1 MCGVAEGDI
10 GGGRQCMRVKKSFL
24 GMILI
29 LAAVALILMAVT
41 AGLATHAEYDGYHDG
56 FYYNDY
62 EDGVQIVRI
71 DKTGRVVIPEYIDGK
86 PVRSV
91 AAIDYDANRY
101 YYKSLHTGFV
111 FDAPDK
117 VTSVTLPDTLREI
130 GDYVFLGCKRLASV
144 TIPDGV
150 TKIGRAAFR
159 DCTSL
164 VTVKLPDTVRSIEQE
179 AFYNCDLLS
188 DIELPAGLTSIGST
202 AFHECAALKN
212 ITIPSG
218 IKSIEGATFYGCA
231 GLTSITIPSGVT
243 RIGNGAFNGCSGL
256 TSITIPNSV
265 TSIGGGAFSR
275 CRALSSIIIPLSVT
289 SIGSDAFNEC
299 SSLTIYAE
307 ATSRPAGWVYE
318 GNYSNDDSWNP
329 DDRPVVWG
337 YNTVSNGIAYYEVST
352 PTGTGLGVAHVD
364 LTGNISIPSRVNGMP
379 VVSIGYGDDSVFAD
393 PAAISS
399 VSLPSTITD
408 IAADAFRNCS
418 SLRSI
423 TIPSSVKSIGDSAF
437 YGCSSLASVTMS
449 GGVTSIGAWAFYECS
464 ALTSVELSDELTSI
478 GRSAFN
484 GCSALAAINIPI
496 SVTSIA
502 DDAFKDCSSLTIYA
516 EATSRPDGWV
526 YEGNYSY
533 DDNWNPDDRSVMWGQ
548 SYSGGLLY
556 KKVDDGV
563 EIVRCDYTGDVV
575 IPSAIEGEPVVALS
589 PTSSSVFESPSQVTS
604 VTLPASLK
612 RVSEGAFYGCT
623 ELDSVTMPVVGGEVS
638 RFVDLFRSYSVNV
651 PQGLTVDVIG
661 TSPIPDATSASEGY
675 FAGSGIKEV
684 NIAGGVGAIGSYA
697 FAGCTS
703 LSTLTLKSGVTSIG
717 TSAFEG
723 CTSLTSLTV
732 PSSVTSMRNNAFK
745 GCTGLSGVRITSI
758 AAWCGIDFESELANP
773 LTEVHK
779 LYNYGRLVTDLTIP
793 SSVRSIGAYAFAG
806 CTPLT
811 SVTILDGV
819 TSIAP
824 TAFFGCTA
832 IEKATVPVA
841 LMSAVP
847 KEALSTMVLTS
858 GTALASNAFDGYD
871 ALVSVTL
878 PDTMTSIGS
887 SVFAGCAS
895 LEEIILPATLA
906 TIGSRAFE
914 DCTGLVSIAIPDSVT
929 SIGQYAFSG
938 CPAEIIWG
946 DAPSLTSLEGYV
958 FAEYAGTAIAVPH
971 GVRSIAGY
979 AFSNCAALT
988 SVTIPDSVTAIG
1000 QYAFSGCPEISSL
1013 VVDDANLIYHSA
1025 GNCIIETAEKE
1036 LAFGCKTSIIPSD
1049 GSVTAIGSHA
1059 FDGCSGLTSISIP
1072 NGITSI
1078 KTYAF
1083 RNCSDLIS
1091 IALPGS
1097 IISIGAYAF
1106 DDCVGLTQVSTDGLA
1121 AWCGISF
1128 GNATANPLYYAH
1140 DLYIDDEKLT
1150 ELVIPDRVTSIKGY
1164 IFYNCTSL
1172 TSVTIPDSVTNIGS
1186 SAFSGCTAI
1195 QKAEMPSH
1203 VIDDIPKS
1211 SLNTVVI
1218 TSGDSIGK
1226 NAFSNC
1232 ASLTSVSLPDSIK
1245 SVGDGAF
1252 KGCSSLQSLVIPE
1265 TVANIG
1271 EGVLSGCRSL
1281 ISVTIPFVGET
1292 IDDSSLTGFG
1302 YLFGATHYSQN
1313 ATYVPSSLREVII
1326 TAATQIGYRDFS
1338 GCNGLTSITIP
1349 SSVTEIGDYAF
1360 EKCSGLE
1367 EVHIGDVGVWCGIDF
1382 GEEDTTNPLH
1392 YANKLYLND
1401 KLITDLVIPTGVKR
1415 IESRAFNYCSELI
1428 SVTMPGSVKDIGE
1441 NAFSNCN
1448 NLSAVYIAD
1457 ISAWCN
1463 IKFWNEKANPLYYAH
1478 DLYID
1483 DELVKEIVVAS
1494 DLNPFAFYNCSSL
1507 ISVEIQS
1514 GVGIIGKDA
1523 FYGCVGLQELRI
1535 TDIAKW
1541 CGMTFDSAE
1550 TNPLYYAHNLYLDGG
1565 LVTDLVIPVGV
1576 ASISDHAFNGCTS
1589 LHSVTLH
1596 AGVTDI
1602 GSDAFSMCSALTAV
1616 YIADLTAWCG
1626 IDFENEVA
1634 NPLYYAHNLYLGEE
1648 KLTELVLPEGVVS
1661 IGDYAFTGCSS
1672 LTLAIISESVTA
1684 VGDHVFAGCTSLTIH
1699 AGPISIPS
1707 GWSGTW
1713 NPAECPVVWG
1723 RGYADGFVY
1732 DKSSSGVTII
1742 QSSLTGEV
1750 VIPDSFYNTP
1760 VVSISPSGALF
1771 TAPAEVTSIIMPDSI
1786 TYIKYG
1792 SLNGCGALES
1802 IVLPFVGCMFD
1813 STSKSSSRLF
1823 GYIFGDSVYS
1833 GGVKIEQE
1841 YNDELTASY
1850 YIPAALRSV
1859 TVLGGNIGYG
1869 AFYNCTTITSITIGN
1884 VDGIQLNAFYGCDN
1898 LSEVHMLD
1906 IAAWCEI
1913 KFEYSVSNPLY
1924 YAHDLYYDGKQVT
1937 ELIIPDGVTSIESYA
1952 FYGCA
1957 ALTSVTIPDSVTHI
1971 SFSAFSGCSGLTSVT
1986 IPDSVMSIGSSAFSG
2001 CSNLTEVHITDLA
2014 AWCGIDFG
2022 SYEANPLYLAHALY
2036 LGREL
2041 VTDLIIP
2048 AGVEFIGDYVFAG
2061 CSGLTSVF
2069 VPDEVTSIGEG
2080 AFKGCDALEMMT
2092 LPFIGAS
2099 RDAEYYNAV
2108 FGYIFGY
2115 DTYDTWNSTTNTSS
2129 DSFINTKLGE
2139 MDDAIWQYTC
2149 RNYPHNYGGYR
2160 HYGNR
2165 SYYYFIPLSLRKVVI
2180 TDAYYVSTA
2189 AFNGCSMLSEITL
2202 NHGIAEIYDYAFYN
2216 CVNLTT
2222 VNIPAGVTAI
2232 GDHAFSGCS
2241 ALPSIELPSSIIN
2254 IGDNVFDYCESL
2266 GTITIDEGS
2275 LNYHSAGN
2283 CLIKTSDKILLAGGN
2298 AAVIPLDGS
2307 VTSIAA
2313 YAFSGRSGLVS
2324 VTIPS
2329 GVKKIGEYAFADC
2342 GALVSIMLPD
2352 SVISLGSG
2360 LLSGCG
2366 SLETITL
2373 PFIGNKAGIT
2383 SDSEYQEPLGY
2394 IFGKDYYAGGVGTK
2408 QTYKFGSST
2417 TTQTYY
2423 IPQSLRSVIVTGG
2436 EILQGAFY
2444 NCSMLT
2450 TVTIPESVT
2459 SIGREAFYNCKNLSE
2474 ISFKGT
2480 MVEWD
2485 EVSKGGDWNS
2495 SCPFA
2500 VVKCS
2505 DGDVAVR

>member
-1 MCGVAEGDI
+1 
-10 GGGRQCMRVKKSFL
+10 MRVKKSFFV
-24 GMILI
+24 MILI

-56 FYYNDY
+56 LYYNDY

-101 YYKSLHTGFV
+101 YYRSLHTGFV
-111 FDAPDK
+111 FDAPDE

-130 GDYVFLGCKRLASV
+130 GDYVFLGCKRLTSV

-164 VTVKLPDTVRSIEQE
+164 VSVKLPDTVRSIEQE
-179 AFYNCDLLS
+179 AFYNCDRLS

-218 IKSIEGATFYGCA
+218 IKSIEGETFYGCA
-231 GLTSITIPSGVT
+231 GLTSITIPSRVT
-243 RIGNGAFNGCSGL
+243 SIGNGAFYGCSSL
-256 TSITIPNSV
+256 TSVTIPNSV
-265 TSIGGGAFSR
+265 TSIGSNAFSR
-275 CRALSSIIIPLSVT
+275 CRALSSIVIPLSVT

-329 DDRPVVWG
+329 DDRPIVWG

-364 LTGNISIPSRVNGMP
+364 LTGNISIPSRANGMP

-393 PAAISS
+393 PAAIYS
-399 VSLPSTITD
+399 VSLPSTVTD

-449 GGVTSIGAWAFYECS
+449 GGVTSIGSWAFYECS

-478 GRSAFN
+478 GRSAFS

-526 YEGNYSY
+526 YEGNYSN
-533 DDNWNPDDRSVMWGQ
+533 DDNWNPDDRPVMWGQ

-675 FAGSGIKEV
+675 FAGSGIEEV
-684 NIAGGVGAIGSYA
+684 SIAGGVGAIGSYA

-779 LYNYGRLVTDLTIP
+779 LYNYGRFVTDLTIP

-811 SVTILDGV
+811 SVTIPDGV

-858 GTALASNAFDGYD
+858 GTSLANNAFDGYD

-887 SVFAGCAS
+887 SVFAGCTS
-895 LEEIILPATLA
+895 LEKIILPATLA

-979 AFSNCAALT
+979 AFNNCAALT

-1091 IALPGS
+1091 IALPSS

-1150 ELVIPDRVTSIKGY
+1150 ELVIPDGVTSIKGY

-1302 YLFGATHYSQN
+1302 YLFGATRYSQN

-1415 IESRAFNYCSELI
+1415 IESRAFNNCSELI
-1428 SVTMPGSVKDIGE
+1428 SVTMPDSVKDIGE

-1483 DELVKEIVVAS
+1483 DELVKEIVVAG

-1514 GVGIIGKDA
+1514 GVDIIGKDA

-1535 TDIAKW
+1535 ADIAKW

-1672 LTLAIISESVTA
+1672 LKLAIISESVTA

-1833 GGVKIEQE
+1833 GGVKTEQE

-1884 VDGIQLNAFYGCDN
+1884 VDGIQLKAFYGCDN

-1906 IAAWCEI
+1906 IAVWCGI
-1913 KFEYSVSNPLY
+1913 SGLGNIMSSARTLY
-1924 YAHDLYYDGKQVT
+1924 IGDRKVEGDLV
-1937 ELIIPDGVTSIESYA
+1937 IPDGVTSISASA
-1952 FYGCA
+1952 FLGCSS
-1957 ALTSVTIPDSVTHI
+1957 LNSVTIPDSATRI
-1971 SFSAFSGCSGLTSVT
+1971 SSSAFSGCSGLTSVT

-2014 AWCGIDFG
+2014 AWCGIEFG
-2022 SYEANPLYLAHALY
+2022 GSSANPLSFAHTLY
-2036 LGREL
+2036 LNREL

-2069 VPDEVTSIGEG
+2069 VPDEVTSIGVG
-2080 AFKGCDALEMMT
+2080 AFNGCDALETMT

-2115 DTYDTWNSTTNTSS
+2115 DTYSTWDSTSGTLS

-2139 MDDAIWQYTC
+2139 VDDAIWQYTC
-2149 RNYPHNYGGYR
+2149 RNYSHNKRYGR
-2160 HYGNR
+2160 R

-2222 VNIPAGVTAI
+2222 VNIPAGMTAI

-2266 GTITIDEGS
+2266 GTITVDEGS

-2298 AAVIPLDGS
+2298 AAVIPSDGS

-2352 SVISLGSG
+2352 SVTSLGSG
-2360 LLSGCG
+2360 LLSGCS

-2383 SDSEYQEPLGY
+2383 SGSEHQYPLGY
-2394 IFGKDYYAGGVGTK
+2394 IFGKDYYAGGAGTK

-2417 TTQTYY
+2417 ATQTYY
-2423 IPQSLRSVIVTGG
+2423 IPRSLRSVIVTGG

-2474 ISFKGT
+2474 VSFKGT
-2480 MVEWD
+2480 MAEWD
-2485 EVSKGGDWNS
+2485 EVSKGVDWNS

>member
-1 MCGVAEGDI
+1 
-10 GGGRQCMRVKKSFL
+10 
-24 GMILI
+24 MILI

-56 FYYNDY
+56 LYYNDY

-71 DKTGRVVIPEYIDGK
+71 DKTGKVVIPEYIDGK

-101 YYKSLHTGFV
+101 YYKSLSTGFV

-164 VTVKLPDTVRSIEQE
+164 VTVKMPDTVRSIEQE

-188 DIELPAGLTSIGST
+188 DLELPAGLTSIGST

-218 IKSIEGATFYGCA
+218 IKSIEGETFCGCA
-231 GLTSITIPSGVT
+231 GLTSITIPSSVT
-243 RIGNGAFNGCSGL
+243 SIGNGAFYGCSGL

-265 TSIGGGAFSR
+265 TSIGSGAFSR

-289 SIGSDAFNEC
+289 SIGDGAFNDC

-307 ATSRPAGWVYE
+307 AASRPNGWVVMGTGLYARH
-318 GNYSNDDSWNP
+318 WNP

-337 YNTVSNGIAYYEVST
+337 CNTVSNGITYYEVST

-393 PAAISS
+393 PAAIYS

-423 TIPSSVKSIGDSAF
+423 TIPSGVKSIGDSAF

-449 GGVTSIGAWAFYECS
+449 SGVTSIGSLAFYECS

-478 GRSAFN
+478 GWSAFN

-533 DDNWNPDDRSVMWGQ
+533 DDNWNPDNRPVMWGQ

-575 IPSAIEGEPVVALS
+575 IPSTIEGEPVVALS
-589 PTSSSVFESPSQVTS
+589 PTSASVFESPSQVTS

-612 RVSEGAFYGCT
+612 RASEGVFYGCT

-638 RFVDLFRSYSVNV
+638 RFVDLFRLYSVNV
-651 PQGLTVDVIG
+651 PQGLTVEVIG
-661 TSPIPDATSASEGY
+661 ASPIPDATSASEGY
-675 FAGSGIKEV
+675 FTGSGIKEV
-684 NIAGGVGAIGSYA
+684 SIAGSVGAIGSHA
-697 FAGCTS
+697 FSGCTS
-703 LSTLTLKSGVTSIG
+703 LSTLTLQSGVTSIG

-723 CTSLTSLTV
+723 CTSLASLTV
-732 PSSVTSMRNNAFK
+732 PSGVTSMRNNAFK

-779 LYNYGRLVTDLTIP
+779 LYNYGRLVTNLTIP

-811 SVTILDGV
+811 SVTIPDSV

-824 TAFFGCTA
+824 TAFFGCTG
-832 IEKATVPVA
+832 IEKATLPVA

-847 KEALSTMVLTS
+847 KEALRTVVLTS
-858 GTALASNAFDGYD
+858 GIALADNAFDGYD

-878 PDTMTSIGS
+878 PGTMTSIGS
-887 SVFAGCAS
+887 NAFAGCAS
-895 LEEIILPATLA
+895 LEEIVLPAALA

-914 DCTGLVSIAIPDSVT
+914 DCTGLASVAIPDSVT

-938 CPAEIIWG
+938 CPAAIVWG

-958 FAEYAGTAIAVPH
+958 FAEYAGTAVAVPN

-979 AFSNCAALT
+979 AFNNCAALT

-1000 QYAFSGCPEISSL
+1000 QYAFSGCPEITSL

-1059 FDGCSGLTSISIP
+1059 FDGCSGLTSINIP

-1097 IISIGAYAF
+1097 IVSIGAYAF

-1140 DLYIDDEKLT
+1140 DLYIDGEKLI
-1150 ELVIPDRVTSIKGY
+1150 ELVIPDGATSIKGY

-1226 NAFSNC
+1226 NAFYNC
-1232 ASLTSVSLPDSIK
+1232 TSLTSVSLPDSIK
-1245 SVGDGAF
+1245 SIGGGAF
-1252 KGCSSLQSLVIPE
+1252 KGCSSLQSLVMPE

-1338 GCNGLTSITIP
+1338 GCSGLTSITIP

-1382 GEEDTTNPLH
+1382 GEEDTTNPLY
-1392 YANKLYLND
+1392 YANELYLND

-1415 IESRAFNYCSELI
+1415 IESRAFNNCSELI

-1478 DLYID
+1478 DLYLG

-1494 DLNPFAFYNCSSL
+1494 DLNPFALYNCSSL

-1514 GVGIIGKDA
+1514 GVDIIGKDA

-1535 TDIAKW
+1535 ADIAKW
-1541 CGMTFDSAE
+1541 CCMTFDSAE

-1589 LHSVTLH
+1589 LRSVTLH

-1616 YIADLTAWCG
+1616 YIADLTALCG
-1626 IDFENEVA
+1626 IDFENEEA

-1684 VGDHVFAGCTSLTIH
+1684 VGDHAFAGCTSLTVH

-1707 GWSGTW
+1707 GWSATW

-1760 VVSISPSGALF
+1760 VVSIRPSGALF

-1802 IVLPFVGCMFD
+1802 IVLPFVGYMFD

-1823 GYIFGDSVYS
+1823 GYIFGDSAYS

-1841 YNDELTASY
+1841 YTDELTASY

-1884 VDGIQLNAFYGCDN
+1884 VESIQLNAFYGCDN

-1937 ELIIPDGVTSIESYA
+1937 ELIIPDGVTSITNCA
-1952 FYGCA
+1952 FYGCNG
-1957 ALTSVTIPDSVTHI
+1957 LISVTIPDGVTSI
-1971 SFSAFSGCSGLTSVT
+1971 GSSAFNGCSGLTSVT

-2014 AWCGIDFG
+2014 AWCGIEFG
-2022 SYEANPLYLAHALY
+2022 GSSANPLSFAHALY
-2036 LGREL
+2036 LNREL

-2048 AGVEFIGDYVFAG
+2048 AGVEFLGDYVFAG

-2080 AFKGCDALEMMT
+2080 AFKGCDALETMT

-2115 DTYDTWNSTTNTSS
+2115 ETYDTWDSTTNTSS

-2139 MDDAIWQYTC
+2139 VDDAIWQYTC
-2149 RNYPHNYGGYR
+2149 RNYSHNKRYGR
-2160 HYGNR
+2160 R

-2266 GTITIDEGS
+2266 GTITVDEGS

-2298 AAVIPLDGS
+2298 TAVIPSDGS

-2329 GVKKIGEYAFADC
+2329 GVEKIGEYAFVDC
-2342 GALVSIMLPD
+2342 GALVSIMIPD
-2352 SVISLGSG
+2352 SVTSLGSG

-2366 SLETITL
+2366 NLETITL

-2383 SDSEYQEPLGY
+2383 SGSEYQYPLGY
-2394 IFGKDYYAGGVGTK
+2394 IFGKDYYAGGVRTE

-2423 IPQSLRSVIVTGG
+2423 IPKSLRSVTVMGG

-2450 TVTIPESVT
+2450 TVTIPDGVTSISASAFLGCSSLTSVTIPESVT
-2459 SIGREAFYNCKNLSE
+2459 SIGRVAFYNCKNLSE
-2474 ISFKGT
+2474 VSFKGT
-2480 MVEWD
+2480 MAEWD
-2485 EVSKGGDWNS
+2485 EVSKGVNWNS

>member
-1 MCGVAEGDI
+1 MRGADEDDI
-10 GGGRQCMRVKKSFL
+10 GGGRRCMRVKKSFL
-24 GMILI
+24 GMILA
-29 LAAVALILMAVT
+29 LAVVALILMAVT

-71 DKTGRVVIPEYIDGK
+71 DKTGRVAIPEYIDGK

-91 AAIDYDANRY
+91 AAIDYDEDRY
-101 YYKSLHTGFV
+101 YDLDLYTGFV

-130 GDYVFLGCKRLASV
+130 GDYVFLGCKRLTSV

-179 AFYNCDLLS
+179 AFYNCDRLS
-188 DIELPAGLTSIGST
+188 DIELPAGLTSIGNT

-218 IKSIEGATFYGCA
+218 IKSIEGETFCGCA
-231 GLTSITIPSGVT
+231 
-243 RIGNGAFNGCSGL
+243 GL

-265 TSIGGGAFSR
+265 TSIGNGAFNGCGGLTSITIPNSVTSIGSGAFSR
-275 CRALSSIIIPLSVT
+275 CRALSSIVIPLSVA
-289 SIGSDAFNEC
+289 SIGSNAFNEC

-307 ATSRPAGWVYE
+307 AASRPAGWVYE
-318 GNYSNDDSWNP
+318 GSYSNDDRWNP

-337 YNTVSNGIAYYEVST
+337 YSTVSNGIAYYEVST

-423 TIPSSVKSIGDSAF
+423 TIPSGVKSIGDSAF
-437 YGCSSLASVTMS
+437 YGCSSLTSVTMS
-449 GGVTSIGAWAFYECS
+449 GGVTSIGSRAFYECS

-478 GRSAFN
+478 GRSAFS

-516 EATSRPDGWV
+516 EETSRPDGWV

-533 DDNWNPDDRSVMWGQ
+533 DDNWNPDNRPVMWGQ

-575 IPSAIEGEPVVALS
+575 IPSTIEGEPVVALS
-589 PTSSSVFESPSQVTS
+589 PTSASVFESPSQVTS

-612 RVSEGAFYGCT
+612 RASEGVFYGCT

-638 RFVDLFRSYSVNV
+638 RFVDLFRLYSVNV
-651 PQGLTVDVIG
+651 PQGLTVEVIG
-661 TSPIPDATSASEGY
+661 ASPIPDAMSASEGY
-675 FAGSGIKEV
+675 FTGSGIKEV
-684 NIAGGVGAIGSYA
+684 SIAGSVGAIGSHA
-697 FAGCTS
+697 FSGCTS
-703 LSTLTLKSGVTSIG
+703 LSTLTLQSGVTSIG

-732 PSSVTSMRNNAFK
+732 PSGVTSMRNNAFK

-779 LYNYGRLVTDLTIP
+779 LYNYGRLVTNLTIP

-811 SVTILDGV
+811 SVTIPDSV

-824 TAFFGCTA
+824 TAFLGCSA
-832 IEKATVPVA
+832 IEKATMPVA

-847 KEALSTMVLTS
+847 KEALRTVVLTS
-858 GTALASNAFDGYD
+858 GIALADNAFDGYD

-878 PDTMTSIGS
+878 PGTMTSIGS
-887 SVFAGCAS
+887 SAFAGCAS
-895 LEEIILPATLA
+895 LEEIVLPAALA

-914 DCTGLVSIAIPDSVT
+914 DCTGLVSVAIPDSVT

-938 CPAEIIWG
+938 CPAAIVWG
-946 DAPSLTSLEGYV
+946 DAPSLTSIGGYV

-979 AFSNCAALT
+979 AFNNCAALT

-1059 FDGCSGLTSISIP
+1059 FDGCSGLTSINIP

-1097 IISIGAYAF
+1097 IVSIGAYAF

-1140 DLYIDDEKLT
+1140 DLYIDGEKLI
-1150 ELVIPDRVTSIKGY
+1150 ELVIPDGVTSIKGY

-1226 NAFSNC
+1226 NAFYNC
-1232 ASLTSVSLPDSIK
+1232 TSLTSVSLPDSIK
-1245 SVGDGAF
+1245 SIGGGAF
-1252 KGCSSLQSLVIPE
+1252 KGCSSLQSLVMPE

-1281 ISVTIPFVGET
+1281 ISVTIPFVGEA

-1338 GCNGLTSITIP
+1338 GCSGLTSITIP

-1382 GEEDTTNPLH
+1382 GEEDTTNPLY
-1392 YANKLYLND
+1392 YANELYLND

-1415 IESRAFNYCSELI
+1415 IESRAFNNCSELI

-1478 DLYID
+1478 DLYLG

-1494 DLNPFAFYNCSSL
+1494 DLNPFALYNCSSL

-1514 GVGIIGKDA
+1514 GVDIIGKDA

-1535 TDIAKW
+1535 ADIAKW
-1541 CGMTFDSAE
+1541 CCMTFDSAE

-1589 LHSVTLH
+1589 LRSVTLH

-1684 VGDHVFAGCTSLTIH
+1684 VGDHAFAGCTSLTIH

-1707 GWSGTW
+1707 GWSATW

-1760 VVSISPSGALF
+1760 VVSIWPSGALF

-1802 IVLPFVGCMFD
+1802 IVLPFVGYMFD

-1823 GYIFGDSVYS
+1823 GYIFGDSAYS

-1841 YNDELTASY
+1841 YTDELTASY

-1884 VDGIQLNAFYGCDN
+1884 VDGIQLKAFYGCDN
-1898 LSEVHMLD
+1898 LSEVHVLD
-1906 IAAWCEI
+1906 IAVWCGI
-1913 KFEYSVSNPLY
+1913 SGLGNIMSSARTLY
-1924 YAHDLYYDGKQVT
+1924 IGDRKVEGDLV
-1937 ELIIPDGVTSIESYA
+1937 IPDGVTSISASA
-1952 FYGCA
+1952 FLGCSS
-1957 ALTSVTIPDSVTHI
+1957 LNSVTIPDSVTHI
-1971 SFSAFSGCSGLTSVT
+1971 SSSAFSGCSGLTSVT

-2048 AGVEFIGDYVFAG
+2048 AGVESIADYVFAG
-2061 CSGLTSVF
+2061 CSSLTSVF

-2080 AFKGCDALEMMT
+2080 AFKGCDALETMT

-2115 DTYDTWNSTTNTSS
+2115 DTYNTWNSTTNTSS

-2165 SYYYFIPLSLRKVVI
+2165 SYYYFIPPSLRKVVI

-2266 GTITIDEGS
+2266 GTITVDEGS

-2298 AAVIPLDGS
+2298 AAVIPSDGS

-2329 GVKKIGEYAFADC
+2329 GVEKIGEYAFVDC
-2342 GALVSIMLPD
+2342 GALVSIMIPD
-2352 SVISLGSG
+2352 SVTSLGSG

-2366 SLETITL
+2366 NLETITL

-2383 SDSEYQEPLGY
+2383 SGSEYQYPLGY

-2423 IPQSLRSVIVTGG
+2423 IPKSLRSVTVTGG

-2459 SIGREAFYNCKNLSE
+2459 SIGSEAFYNCKNLSE
-2474 ISFKGT
+2474 VSFKGT
-2480 MVEWD
+2480 MAEWD
-2485 EVSKGGDWNS
+2485 EVSKGVNWNS
-2495 SCPFA
+2495 SCSFA

>member
-1 MCGVAEGDI
+1 
-10 GGGRQCMRVKKSFL
+10 MRVKKSFL
-24 GMILI
+24 GMILT
-29 LAAVALILMAVT
+29 LAVVALILMAVT

-56 FYYNDY
+56 LYYNDY

-101 YYKSLHTGFV
+101 YYRSLHTGFV

-164 VTVKLPDTVRSIEQE
+164 VTVKMPDTVRSIEQE

-218 IKSIEGATFYGCA
+218 IKSIEGETFCGCA
-231 GLTSITIPSGVT
+231 GLTSITIPSSVT
-243 RIGNGAFNGCSGL
+243 SIGNGAFYGCSGL

-289 SIGSDAFNEC
+289 SIGSNAFNEC

-307 ATSRPAGWVYE
+307 AASRPNGWVYE

-399 VSLPSTITD
+399 VSLPSTLTE

-423 TIPSSVKSIGDSAF
+423 TIPSGVKSIGDSAF

-449 GGVTSIGAWAFYECS
+449 GGVTSIGARAFYDCS

-478 GRSAFN
+478 GRSAFS

-502 DDAFKDCSSLTIYA
+502 DDAFEDCSSLTIYA

-533 DDNWNPDDRSVMWGQ
+533 DDNWNPDNRPVMWGQ
-548 SYSGGLLY
+548 SYSGCLLY

-575 IPSAIEGEPVVALS
+575 IPSTIEGEPVVALS

-612 RVSEGAFYGCT
+612 RASEGVFYGCT
-623 ELDSVTMPVVGGEVS
+623 ELSSVTMPVVGGEVS

-675 FAGSGIKEV
+675 FAGSGIEEV
-684 NIAGGVGAIGSYA
+684 SIAGSVGAIGSYA
-697 FAGCTS
+697 FSGCTS
-703 LSTLTLKSGVTSIG
+703 LSTLTLQSGVTSIG

-811 SVTILDGV
+811 SVTIPDTV

-824 TAFFGCTA
+824 TAFSGCTA
-832 IEKATVPVA
+832 IEKATMPVA

-858 GTALASNAFDGYD
+858 GTSLASNAFDGYD

-887 SVFAGCAS
+887 SVFAGCTS

-929 SIGQYAFSG
+929 TIGQYAFSG

-946 DAPSLTSLEGYV
+946 DAPSLTSFGGYV

-979 AFSNCAALT
+979 AFNNCAALT
-988 SVTIPDSVTAIG
+988 SVTIPDSATR
-1000 QYAFSGCPEISSL
+1000 ISS
-1013 VVDDANLIYHSA
+1013 
-1025 GNCIIETAEKE
+1025 
-1036 LAFGCKTSIIPSD
+1036 
-1049 GSVTAIGSHA
+1049 
-1059 FDGCSGLTSISIP
+1059 
-1072 NGITSI
+1072 
-1078 KTYAF
+1078 
-1083 RNCSDLIS
+1083 
-1091 IALPGS
+1091 
-1097 IISIGAYAF
+1097 
-1106 DDCVGLTQVSTDGLA
+1106 
-1121 AWCGISF
+1121 
-1128 GNATANPLYYAH
+1128 
-1140 DLYIDDEKLT
+1140 
-1150 ELVIPDRVTSIKGY
+1150 
-1164 IFYNCTSL
+1164 
-1172 TSVTIPDSVTNIGS
+1172 
-1186 SAFSGCTAI
+1186 
-1195 QKAEMPSH
+1195 
-1203 VIDDIPKS
+1203 
-1211 SLNTVVI
+1211 
-1218 TSGDSIGK
+1218 
-1226 NAFSNC
+1226 
-1232 ASLTSVSLPDSIK
+1232 
-1245 SVGDGAF
+1245 
-1252 KGCSSLQSLVIPE
+1252 
-1265 TVANIG
+1265 
-1271 EGVLSGCRSL
+1271 
-1281 ISVTIPFVGET
+1281 
-1292 IDDSSLTGFG
+1292 
-1302 YLFGATHYSQN
+1302 
-1313 ATYVPSSLREVII
+1313 
-1326 TAATQIGYRDFS
+1326 
-1338 GCNGLTSITIP
+1338 
-1349 SSVTEIGDYAF
+1349 
-1360 EKCSGLE
+1360 
-1367 EVHIGDVGVWCGIDF
+1367 
-1382 GEEDTTNPLH
+1382 
-1392 YANKLYLND
+1392 
-1401 KLITDLVIPTGVKR
+1401 
-1415 IESRAFNYCSELI
+1415 
-1428 SVTMPGSVKDIGE
+1428 
-1441 NAFSNCN
+1441 
-1448 NLSAVYIAD
+1448 
-1457 ISAWCN
+1457 
-1463 IKFWNEKANPLYYAH
+1463 
-1478 DLYID
+1478 
-1483 DELVKEIVVAS
+1483 
-1494 DLNPFAFYNCSSL
+1494 
-1507 ISVEIQS
+1507 
-1514 GVGIIGKDA
+1514 
-1523 FYGCVGLQELRI
+1523 
-1535 TDIAKW
+1535 
-1541 CGMTFDSAE
+1541 
-1550 TNPLYYAHNLYLDGG
+1550 
-1565 LVTDLVIPVGV
+1565 
-1576 ASISDHAFNGCTS
+1576 
-1589 LHSVTLH
+1589 
-1596 AGVTDI
+1596 
-1602 GSDAFSMCSALTAV
+1602 
-1616 YIADLTAWCG
+1616 
-1626 IDFENEVA
+1626 
-1634 NPLYYAHNLYLGEE
+1634 
-1648 KLTELVLPEGVVS
+1648 
-1661 IGDYAFTGCSS
+1661 
-1672 LTLAIISESVTA
+1672 
-1684 VGDHVFAGCTSLTIH
+1684 
-1699 AGPISIPS
+1699 
-1707 GWSGTW
+1707 
-1713 NPAECPVVWG
+1713 
-1723 RGYADGFVY
+1723 
-1732 DKSSSGVTII
+1732 
-1742 QSSLTGEV
+1742 
-1750 VIPDSFYNTP
+1750 
-1760 VVSISPSGALF
+1760 
-1771 TAPAEVTSIIMPDSI
+1771 
-1786 TYIKYG
+1786 
-1792 SLNGCGALES
+1792 
-1802 IVLPFVGCMFD
+1802 
-1813 STSKSSSRLF
+1813 
-1823 GYIFGDSVYS
+1823 
-1833 GGVKIEQE
+1833 
-1841 YNDELTASY
+1841 
-1850 YIPAALRSV
+1850 
-1859 TVLGGNIGYG
+1859 
-1869 AFYNCTTITSITIGN
+1869 
-1884 VDGIQLNAFYGCDN
+1884 
-1898 LSEVHMLD
+1898 
-1906 IAAWCEI
+1906 
-1913 KFEYSVSNPLY
+1913 
-1924 YAHDLYYDGKQVT
+1924 
-1937 ELIIPDGVTSIESYA
+1937 
-1952 FYGCA
+1952 
-1957 ALTSVTIPDSVTHI
+1957 
-1971 SFSAFSGCSGLTSVT
+1971 SAFSGCSGLTSVT

-2014 AWCGIDFG
+2014 AWCGIEFG
-2022 SYEANPLYLAHALY
+2022 GSSANPLSFAHTLY
-2036 LGREL
+2036 LNREL

-2069 VPDEVTSIGEG
+2069 VPDEVTSIGVG
-2080 AFKGCDALEMMT
+2080 AFNGCDALETMT

-2115 DTYDTWNSTTNTSS
+2115 DTYSTWDSTSGTLS

-2139 MDDAIWQYTC
+2139 VDDAIWQYTC
-2149 RNYPHNYGGYR
+2149 RNYSHNKRYGR
-2160 HYGNR
+2160 R

-2266 GTITIDEGS
+2266 GTITVDEGS

-2298 AAVIPLDGS
+2298 AAVIPSDGS

-2352 SVISLGSG
+2352 SVTSLGSG
-2360 LLSGCG
+2360 LLSGCS

-2383 SDSEYQEPLGY
+2383 SGSEHQYPLGY
-2394 IFGKDYYAGGVGTK
+2394 IFGKDYYAGGAGTK

-2417 TTQTYY
+2417 ATQTYY
-2423 IPQSLRSVIVTGG
+2423 IPRSLRSVIVTGG

-2474 ISFKGT
+2474 VSFKGT
-2480 MVEWD
+2480 MAEWD
-2485 EVSKGGDWNS
+2485 EVSKGVDWNS

>member
-1 MCGVAEGDI
+1 MCGADEDDI
-10 GGGRQCMRVKKSFL
+10 GGGRQCMRVKKSFFV
-24 GMILI
+24 MILI
-29 LAAVALILMAVT
+29 LAAVALIFMAVT

-56 FYYNDY
+56 LYYNDY

-101 YYKSLHTGFV
+101 YYRSLHTGFV

-164 VTVKLPDTVRSIEQE
+164 VTVKMPDTVRSIEQE

-218 IKSIEGATFYGCA
+218 IKSIEGETFCGCA
-231 GLTSITIPSGVT
+231 GLTSITIPSSVT
-243 RIGNGAFNGCSGL
+243 SIGNGAFYGCSGL

-289 SIGSDAFNEC
+289 SIGSNAFNEC

-307 ATSRPAGWVYE
+307 AASRPNGWVYE

-393 PAAISS
+393 PAAIYS

-437 YGCSSLASVTMS
+437 YGCGSLASVTMS
-449 GGVTSIGAWAFYECS
+449 GGVTSIGSWAFYECS

-478 GRSAFN
+478 GRSAFS

-502 DDAFKDCSSLTIYA
+502 DDAFEDCSSLTIYA

-533 DDNWNPDDRSVMWGQ
+533 DDNWNPDARPVMWGQ

-575 IPSAIEGEPVVALS
+575 IPSTIKGEPVVALS

-612 RVSEGAFYGCT
+612 RASEGVFYGCT
-623 ELDSVTMPVVGGEVS
+623 ELSSVTMPVVGGEVS

-675 FAGSGIKEV
+675 FAGSGIEEV
-684 NIAGGVGAIGSYA
+684 SIAGSVGAIGSYA
-697 FAGCTS
+697 FSGCTS

-811 SVTILDGV
+811 SVTIPDTV

-858 GTALASNAFDGYD
+858 GTSLASNAFDGYD

-887 SVFAGCAS
+887 SVFAGCTS

-946 DAPSLTSLEGYV
+946 DAPSLTSFGGYV

-979 AFSNCAALT
+979 AFNNCAALT
-988 SVTIPDSVTAIG
+988 SVTIPDSVTAVG

-1106 DDCVGLTQVSTDGLA
+1106 DDCVALTQVSTDGLA

-1150 ELVIPDRVTSIKGY
+1150 ELVILDGVTSIKGY

-1252 KGCSSLQSLVIPE
+1252 KGCSSLQSLVIHE

-1292 IDDSSLTGFG
+1292 TDDSSLTGFG

-1415 IESRAFNYCSELI
+1415 IESRAFNNCSELI
-1428 SVTMPGSVKDIGE
+1428 SVTMPDSVKDIGE

-1483 DELVKEIVVAS
+1483 DELVKEIVVAG

-1514 GVGIIGKDA
+1514 GVDIIGKDA

-1535 TDIAKW
+1535 ADIAKW

-1672 LTLAIISESVTA
+1672 LKLAIISESVTA

-1833 GGVKIEQE
+1833 GGVKTEQE

-1884 VDGIQLNAFYGCDN
+1884 VDGIQLKAFYGCDN

-1906 IAAWCEI
+1906 IAVWCGI
-1913 KFEYSVSNPLY
+1913 SGLGNIMSSARTLY
-1924 YAHDLYYDGKQVT
+1924 IGDRKVEGDLV
-1937 ELIIPDGVTSIESYA
+1937 IPDGVTSISASA
-1952 FYGCA
+1952 FLGCSS
-1957 ALTSVTIPDSVTHI
+1957 LNSVTIPDSATRI
-1971 SFSAFSGCSGLTSVT
+1971 SSSAFSGCSGLTSVT

-2014 AWCGIDFG
+2014 AWCGIEFG
-2022 SYEANPLYLAHALY
+2022 GSSANPLSFAHTLY
-2036 LGREL
+2036 LNREL

-2069 VPDEVTSIGEG
+2069 VPDEVTSIGVG
-2080 AFKGCDALEMMT
+2080 AFNGCDALETMT

-2115 DTYDTWNSTTNTSS
+2115 DTYSTWDSTSGTLS

-2139 MDDAIWQYTC
+2139 VDDAIWQYTC
-2149 RNYPHNYGGYR
+2149 RNYSHNKRYGR
-2160 HYGNR
+2160 R

-2266 GTITIDEGS
+2266 GTITVDEGS

-2298 AAVIPLDGS
+2298 AAVIPSDGS

-2352 SVISLGSG
+2352 SVTSLGSG
-2360 LLSGCG
+2360 LLSGCS

-2383 SDSEYQEPLGY
+2383 SGSEHQYPLGY
-2394 IFGKDYYAGGVGTK
+2394 IFGKDYYAGGAGTK

-2417 TTQTYY
+2417 ATQTYY
-2423 IPQSLRSVIVTGG
+2423 IPRSLRSVIVTGG

-2474 ISFKGT
+2474 VSFKGT
-2480 MVEWD
+2480 MAEWD
-2485 EVSKGGDWNS
+2485 EVSKGVDWNS

>member
-1 MCGVAEGDI
+1 MRGADEDDI

-101 YYKSLHTGFV
+101 YYRSLHTRFV

-117 VTSVTLPDTLREI
+117 VTSFTLPDTLREI

-164 VTVKLPDTVRSIEQE
+164 VTVKMPDTVRSIEQE
-179 AFYNCDLLS
+179 AFYNCDRLS

-218 IKSIEGATFYGCA
+218 IKSIEGETFCGCA
-231 GLTSITIPSGVT
+231 GLTSITIPNSVT
-243 RIGNGAFNGCSGL
+243 SIGNGAFNGCSGL

-265 TSIGGGAFSR
+265 TSIGSGAFSR
-275 CRALSSIIIPLSVT
+275 CRALSSIVIPLSVA
-289 SIGSDAFNEC
+289 SIGSNAFNEC

-307 ATSRPAGWVYE
+307 AASRPNGWVHE
-318 GNYSNDDSWNP
+318 GSYSNDDRWNP

-423 TIPSSVKSIGDSAF
+423 TIPSGVKSIGDSAF

-449 GGVTSIGAWAFYECS
+449 GGVTSIGSWAFYECS

-478 GRSAFN
+478 GRSAFS

-533 DDNWNPDDRSVMWGQ
+533 DDNWNPDNRPVMWGQ

-575 IPSAIEGEPVVALS
+575 IPSTIEGEPVVALS
-589 PTSSSVFESPSQVTS
+589 PTSASVFESPSQVTS

-612 RVSEGAFYGCT
+612 RASEGVFYGCT

-638 RFVDLFRSYSVNV
+638 RFVDLFRLYSVNV
-651 PQGLTVDVIG
+651 PQGLTVEVIG
-661 TSPIPDATSASEGY
+661 ASPIPDATSASEGY
-675 FAGSGIKEV
+675 FTGSGIKEV
-684 NIAGGVGAIGSYA
+684 SIAGSVGAIGSHA
-697 FAGCTS
+697 FSGCTS
-703 LSTLTLKSGVTSIG
+703 LSTLTLQSGVTSIG

-723 CTSLTSLTV
+723 CTSLASLTV
-732 PSSVTSMRNNAFK
+732 PSGVTSMRNNAFK

-811 SVTILDGV
+811 SVTIPDTV

-824 TAFFGCTA
+824 TAFLGCSA
-832 IEKATVPVA
+832 IEKATMPVA

-847 KEALSTMVLTS
+847 KEALRTVVLTS
-858 GTALASNAFDGYD
+858 GIALADNAFDGYD

-878 PDTMTSIGS
+878 PGTMTSIGS
-887 SVFAGCAS
+887 NAFAGCAS
-895 LEEIILPATLA
+895 LEEIVLPAALA

-914 DCTGLVSIAIPDSVT
+914 DCTGLASVAIPDSVT

-938 CPAEIIWG
+938 CPAAIVWG
-946 DAPSLTSLEGYV
+946 DAPSLTSIGGYV

-979 AFSNCAALT
+979 AFNNCAALT

-1059 FDGCSGLTSISIP
+1059 FDGCSGLTSINIP

-1097 IISIGAYAF
+1097 IVSIGAYAF

-1140 DLYIDDEKLT
+1140 DLYIDGEKLI
-1150 ELVIPDRVTSIKGY
+1150 ELVIPDGATSIKGY

-1226 NAFSNC
+1226 NAFYNC
-1232 ASLTSVSLPDSIK
+1232 TSLTSVSLPDSIK
-1245 SVGDGAF
+1245 SIGGGAF
-1252 KGCSSLQSLVIPE
+1252 KGCSSLQSLVMPE

-1415 IESRAFNYCSELI
+1415 IESRAFNNCSELI
-1428 SVTMPGSVKDIGE
+1428 SVTMPDSVKDIGE

-1483 DELVKEIVVAS
+1483 DELVKEIVVAG

-1514 GVGIIGKDA
+1514 GVDIIGKDA

-1535 TDIAKW
+1535 ADIAKW

-1616 YIADLTAWCG
+1616 YIADLTALCG
-1626 IDFENEVA
+1626 IDFENEEA

-1661 IGDYAFTGCSS
+1661 IGNYAFTGCSS

-1684 VGDHVFAGCTSLTIH
+1684 VGDHAFAGCTSLTVH

-1707 GWSGTW
+1707 GWSATW

-1760 VVSISPSGALF
+1760 VVSIRPSGALF

-1802 IVLPFVGCMFD
+1802 IVLPFVGYMFD

-1823 GYIFGDSVYS
+1823 GYIFGDSAYS

-1841 YNDELTASY
+1841 YTDELTASY

-1884 VDGIQLNAFYGCDN
+1884 VESIQLNAFYGCDN

-1937 ELIIPDGVTSIESYA
+1937 ELIIPDGVTSITNCA
-1952 FYGCA
+1952 FYGCNG
-1957 ALTSVTIPDSVTHI
+1957 LISVTIPDGVTSI
-1971 SFSAFSGCSGLTSVT
+1971 GSSAFNGCSGLTSVT
-1986 IPDSVMSIGSSAFSG
+1986 IPDSIMSIGSSAFSG

-2014 AWCGIDFG
+2014 AWCGIEFG
-2022 SYEANPLYLAHALY
+2022 GSSANPLSFAHALY
-2036 LGREL
+2036 LNREL

-2048 AGVEFIGDYVFAG
+2048 AGVEFLGDYVFAG

-2080 AFKGCDALEMMT
+2080 AFKGCDALETMT

-2115 DTYDTWNSTTNTSS
+2115 ETYDTWDSTTNTSS

-2139 MDDAIWQYTC
+2139 VDDAIWQYTC
-2149 RNYPHNYGGYR
+2149 RNYSHNKRYGR
-2160 HYGNR
+2160 R

-2266 GTITIDEGS
+2266 GTITVDEGS

-2298 AAVIPLDGS
+2298 AAVIPSDGS

-2352 SVISLGSG
+2352 SVTSLGSG
-2360 LLSGCG
+2360 LLSGCS

-2383 SDSEYQEPLGY
+2383 SGSEHQYPLGY
-2394 IFGKDYYAGGVGTK
+2394 IFGKDYYAGGAGTK

-2417 TTQTYY
+2417 ATQTYY
-2423 IPQSLRSVIVTGG
+2423 IPRSLRSVIVTGG

-2474 ISFKGT
+2474 VSFKGT
-2480 MVEWD
+2480 MAEWD
-2485 EVSKGGDWNS
+2485 EVSKGVDWNS